1 MKTFKMYMETMES
14 EITLGKSLVRDNGVK
29 FQLPGG
35 YIDIQYKNLLY
46 APRSQSIVDFV
57 VDSELRGQGIGTKLI
72 NYAISKFPD
81 LGGQASS
88 IASIKVLYNAGFRNP
103 GIPNGSFQDHE
114 KKRQE
119 DSSVFMAYRDEKG
132 NKYIG

>member
-1 MKTFKMYMETMES
+1 MES

-103 GIPNGSFQDHE
+103 EIPNGSFQDHE

>member
-1 MKTFKMYMETMES
+1 METMES
-14 EITLGKSLVRDNGVK
+14 EITLGKSLVGENGMK
-29 FQLPGG
+29 IQLLGG

-57 VDSELRGQGIGTKLI
+57 VDSELRGQGIGKKLVA
-72 NYAISKFPD
+72 YAISKFPD

-103 GIPNGSFQDHE
+103 EISNGSFQDHE

-119 DSSVFMAYRDEKG
+119 YSSVFMAYQDEKG